1 MQLTGEARQEDG
13 MDQDET
19 IAIARDIM
27 RDFAR
32 NTGLSPAGAHP
43 ERYLWTDAFAVC
55 NYLELFSRTSDE
67 RCRDQ
72 ALALVSQVHHTLGRH
87 REDDSRTGWIS
98 GLSGEEGEMHP
109 TANGLRIGKPLN
121 ERREGEPPDD
131 MLEWDRDGQYFH
143 YLTRWMHALNRVGR
157 VSGDPTYTRWAI
169 ELARAAHAAFTYS
182 PRGGGK
188 KRMYWKMSIDLSSP
202 QVSSMGLHDPLDGFV
217 TFHELKMTADLDF
230 KPAGLPGLRSEIAD
244 MAVIC
249 KGTVSPTDDP
259 LGVGGLLSDA
269 ARIAQLMTGGEI
281 KSPDLLETVLNAA
294 LIGLKSFVKSG
305 TLHLPATYRL
315 AFREL
320 GLAIGLSGV
329 AMLGELIEG
338 NPGVF
343 AEDNSLRRRVGELEE
358 YALLGNTING
368 FWLDG
373 ANRNSPTWKEHEGI
387 NGVMLATSLVP
398 RGFLTI

>member
-1 MQLTGEARQEDG
+1 

-19 IAIARDIM
+19 IAIASDIM
-27 RDFAR
+27 RGFAR

-55 NYLELFSRTSDE
+55 NYLGLFSRTSDE
-67 RCRDQ
+67 RCRDL
-72 ALALVSQVHHTLGRH
+72 AVALVSQVHHTLGRH
-87 REDDSRTGWIS
+87 REDDSRTGWLS
-98 GLSGEEGEMHP
+98 GLSEEEGEVHP
-109 TANGLRIGKPLN
+109 TGRGLRIGKPLN
-121 ERREGEPPDD
+121 ERRAGEPPDD

-157 VSGDPTYTRWAI
+157 VSGDPKYTRWAI
-169 ELARAAHAAFTYS
+169 ELARMSHAAFTYS
-182 PRGGGK
+182 PVGGGK

-202 QVSSMGLHDPLDGFV
+202 QVTSMGMHDPLDGFV
-217 TFHELKMTADLDF
+217 TFHELQMTADLDF
-230 KPAGLPGLRSEIAD
+230 KSAGLPGLRTEIAD
-244 MAVIC
+244 MAGIC
-249 KGTVSPTDDP
+249 RGSVVPTDDP

-269 ARIAQLMTGGEI
+269 ARIAQIMADGAI
-281 KSPDLLETVLNAA
+281 RSPDLLETVLTAA

-329 AMLGELIEG
+329 AMLEELFDR

-343 AEDNSLRRRVGELEE
+343 AEKNPLTRRVGELGD
-358 YALLGNTING
+358 YALLADTINE
-368 FWLDG
+368 FWLD
-373 ANRNSPTWKEHEGI
+373 ATNRNAPTWKEHEGI
-387 NGVMLATSLVP
+387 NGVMLATSMVP